1 MLLEILRIVSTSL
14 FLFVVSAL
22 LFLVL
27 APRHRQKA
35 YLSNQ
40 IVRRF
45 VEYFGNVSLSDEGSA
60 SGYELPVHSSQRK
73 ATSQA

>member
-1 MLLEILRIVSTSL
+1 MLSEILRFGSTSL
-14 FLFVVSAL
+14 FLVVVSAL

-27 APRHRQKA
+27 APRRRQKV
-35 YLSNQ
+35 YLSNE

-60 SGYELPVHSSQRK
+60 SRYELPVRGQRK

>member
-1 MLLEILRIVSTSL
+1 MLLEIVRFGSTSL
-14 FLFVVSAL
+14 FLVTVSAL

-27 APRHRQKA
+27 APRRRQKA
-35 YLSNQ
+35 YLSKA

-45 VEYFGNVSLSDEGSA
+45 VEYVGNVSLDDEGSP
-60 SGYELPVHSSQRK
+60 SGYELPSHGQGK

>member
-1 MLLEILRIVSTSL
+1 MFSEILRVGSTSL
-14 FLFVVSAL
+14 FLVVVSTL

-27 APRHRQKA
+27 APRRRQKA
-35 YLSNQ
+35 YLSHE

-60 SGYELPVHSSQRK
+60 SGYELPVHSQRK

>member
-1 MLLEILRIVSTSL
+1 MLSEILRFGSTSL
-14 FLFVVSAL
+14 FLMVVSAL

-27 APRHRQKA
+27 APRRQQKA
-35 YLSNQ
+35 YLSNE

-60 SGYELPVHSSQRK
+60 SGYELPVHSQRK

>member
-1 MLLEILRIVSTSL
+1 MLLEILRFGSTSL
-14 FLFVVSAL
+14 FLLVVSAL

-27 APRHRQKA
+27 APRHRQRV
-35 YLSNQ
+35 YLSNE

-45 VEYFGNVSLSDEGSA
+45 VEYFGNVSLSDEGSV
-60 SGYELPVHSSQRK
+60 SGHEIPAHIQRK

>member
-1 MLLEILRIVSTSL
+1 MLLEILRFGSTSL
-14 FLFVVSAL
+14 FLLVVSAL

-27 APRHRQKA
+27 SPRRRQKA
-35 YLSNQ
+35 YLSKT

-45 VEYFGNVSLSDEGSA
+45 VEYVGNVSLDDEGSA
-60 SGYELPVHSSQRK
+60 SGYELPSRGPRK